1 MMPRPQGGL
10 GRGLGAIIPPAT
22 QSSTTAEPL
31 SSDAAG
37 DRDRG
42 EGRRGGPVHDGN
54 YVELP
59 LDAVVVNQ
67 LQPRQVF
74 AEDALE
80 SLASSI
86 EQFGVLQP
94 IVVRRRADSQTYEL
108 IAGERRWRASRL
120 AGRKTVPAVV
130 RTSSNQSSLVEALVE
145 NVQREDL
152 NPLEEAGAFQ
162 QLIDDFEVTHAELAT
177 RLGKGRTTISNS
189 LRLLELP
196 AAAQTAV
203 MEEKI
208 SAGHARALL
217 ACSSAS
223 RQIELLRKIIDE
235 NLSVRATERLAKDSA
250 REAGESTRI
259 RRTQNPIP
267 DASVLEVEA
276 RLTDHLNT
284 TVSVRVGQNKGKIL
298 IEFAT
303 LSDLQRIYDVICEGD

>member
-1 MMPRPQGGL
+1 MPRPQGGL
-10 GRGLGAIIPPAT
+10 GRGLGAIIPSAT
-22 QSSTTAEPL
+22 PSSTANEPV
-31 SSDAAG
+31 SSAAAG
-37 DRDRG
+37 DRESR
-42 EGRRGGPVHDGN
+42 EGRGGGPVHDGH

-94 IVVRRRADSQTYEL
+94 IVVRRRSDSQTYEL

-177 RLGKGRTTISNS
+177 RLGKGRATISNS

-196 AAAQTAV
+196 AAVQTAV
-203 MEEKI
+203 MEGKI

-217 ACSSAS
+217 ACSSPAS
-223 RQIELLRKIIDE
+223 QIELLGKIIDE
-235 NLSVRATERLAKDSA
+235 NLSVRDAESLAKDSA
-250 REAGESTRI
+250 GAAGEPTRI
-259 RRTQNPIP
+259 RRTQNPIS

-284 TVSVRVGQNKGKIL
+284 TVSVRLGQNKGKIL
-298 IEFAT
+298 IDFAT